1 MQIIYLLIAMFA
13 TTLGALSGLGG
24 GVIIK
29 PGIDALGTLD
39 VATASFL
46 STCTVLSM
54 TISSFIR
61 NRNSKIKLNY
71 KMSGFLAVGAIVGGY
86 IGKRIFA
93 NISGNIGFIQ
103 SLVLLIVIIAIV
115 IYISNKSKIKSLDI
129 KNPLAALIIG
139 LSLGSLAAFLGIGGG
154 PLNVAVLYFFF
165 SMNGKEAAKNSLFI
179 IFFSQTSSILTTI
192 MTGSVP
198 NFEMT
203 TLILMAC
210 GGVSGAL
217 IGSAVSKRVDSKT
230 VEKIFMFVMIGLIIL
245 NAYNVYKFALI

>member
-1 MQIIYLLIAMFA
+1 MQIIYLVIAMIA

-29 PGIDALGTLD
+29 PGIDALGTLS

-71 KMSGFLAVGAIVGGY
+71 KMSGFLATGAITGGY
-86 IGKRIFA
+86 IGKKIFS
-93 NISGNIGFIQ
+93 NLSGNIGFLQ

-129 KNPLAALIIG
+129 KNPVAALFIG
-139 LSLGSLAAFLGIGGG
+139 LSLGCIAAFLGIGGG

-179 IFFSQTSSILTTI
+179 IFFSQTSSIVTTI
-192 MTGSVP
+192 LTNNVP
-198 NFEMT
+198 EFEIL
-203 TLILMAC
+203 TLILMC
-210 GGVSGAL
+210 FGGVSGAL
-217 IGSAVSKRVDSKT
+217 IGSAISKKVDSKT
-230 VEKIFMFVMIGLIIL
+230 VEKIFMFVMIALILL
-245 NAYNVYKFALI
+245 NAFNVYKFAVI